1 MDFIP
6 HEFSLSQFETEKDE
20 RLLLK
25 MIQDRVDELMAYD
38 LELLMSYLYRMDVAE
53 KDIQNVIHF
62 QNEVPANEG
71 LAQLIFERQLKRLET
86 RKKYQQKP
94 IEGWEF

>member
-1 MDFIP
+1 MEVIP
-6 HEFSLSQFETEKDE
+6 HEFSLSHFETEKDE

-25 MIQDRVDELMAYD
+25 MIQDRVDEMMTHD
-38 LELLMSYLYRMDVAE
+38 LELLMSYLYRLDVAE
-53 KDIQNVIHF
+53 KDIQKVIHF
-62 QNEVPANEG
+62 QNEIPANEG

-86 RKKYQQKP
+86 RKKYRQKP